1 MTDKPICQE
10 CGNQAIIILGENI
23 LCENCYDNRVEQAKW
38 ERDKHILD
46 IAPNEFPNKA
56 SAVAIGGISPENYDK
71 IKPQPPK
78 PKEEFTL
85 VWDKDLE
92 SYEEEEKDWL
102 IDKLIPCCSV
112 GVWTGKRATYK
123 TFTAMEAVYAISSGT
138 MFVGRYPT
146 KQGTVLYLDKE
157 NGIPIIKQRAKMIKK
172 GRQEDTS
179 YDVGF
184 ICFSTL
190 KIDKPNDLKKIEE
203 LIIKYKPIALFIDTY
218 RRAIGFD
225 ENDAGEVSKLFVDT
239 LRPLVEKYKLSIVL
253 IHHDKKN
260 SPGEGGDEMDML
272 RGSSDLA
279 NYADFILKNK
289 RKGEGL
295 ILEQIKNRNA
305 PEINPVTLSL
315 ETDNETFFKIKC
327 EGDYLPQSKDEKC
340 AEALLLWITKNELKE
355 FKTKEAQEIA
365 FGIGVKRSNF
375 FYAMKMLED
384 KGIIRKKSYGIN
396 EVAQGG
402 SKFV

>member
-1 MTDKPICQE
+1 MDTIHKPICQE
-10 CGNQAIIILGENI
+10 CGKQATIIAGENI
-23 LCENCYDNRVEQAKW
+23 LCEKCWDLRLEKAKW
-38 ERDKHILD
+38 ERDKHILEY
-46 IAPNEFPNKA
+46 APNEFPNKA
-56 SAVAIGGISPENYDK
+56 SAMVIGGISAENYDK
-71 IKPQPPK
+71 IKPK

-92 SYEEEEKDWL
+92 SYEEEDRDWL
-102 IDKLIPCCSV
+102 IDKLIPTCSV

-123 TFTAMEAVYAISSGT
+123 TFTALEAVYAISSGT
-138 MFVGRYPT
+138 LFAGRYPT

-157 NGIPIIKQRAKMIKK
+157 NGIPIIKKRARMIKK
-172 GRQEDTS
+172 GRQEDTP
-179 YDVGF
+179 YDLGF

-190 KIDKPNDLKKIEE
+190 KIDKSSDLKKIEE
-203 LIIKYKPIALFIDTY
+203 LIVKHKPIALFIDTY

-253 IHHDKKN
+253 IHHDKK
-260 SPGEGGDEMDML
+260 SGQGEGHDEMDML

-289 RKGEGL
+289 IKGGGL
-295 ILEQIKNRNA
+295 VLEQIKNRNA
-305 PEINPVTLSL
+305 PEVKPISL
-315 ETDNETFFKIKC
+315 TFQTDNETYFKFGC
-327 EGDYLPQSKDEKC
+327 GGDYVPQSRDEKC
-340 AEALLLWITKNELKE
+340 AEAILLWITKNELKE
-355 FKTKEAQEIA
+355 FKTKEVQDMV
-365 FGIGVKRSNF
+365 FGLGVKRSSF

-384 KGIIRKKSYGIN
+384 RGIIRKKQYGVY
-396 EVAQGG
+396 EVSGED